1 MGCGCKKKKP
11 VVKPQ
16 NNVQPT
22 PSQPSQPNQGGG
34 N

>member
-1 MGCGCKKKKP
+1 MSCGCKKKKP

-16 NNVQPT
+16 NSNTQTQP
-22 PSQPSQPNQGGG
+22 QPINQGGG

>member
-1 MGCGCKKKKP
+1 MSCGCKKKKP

-16 NNVQPT
+16 NSNTQP
-22 PSQPSQPNQGGG
+22 QPINQGGG